1 MSVNKK
7 ADPKSKPK
15 GRPKIKIKLQGYD
28 HKVLDKSCEQIIETA
43 ERHGVEIT
51 GPVPLPTQTRRYTVN
66 RSTFVHSPSKEQFE
80 MRIHKRLIE
89 VTEPEPDM
97 LDSLRRLSL
106 PAGVSIEI
114 KA

>member
-1 MSVNKK
+1 MGANKK
-7 ADPKSKPK
+7 ADSKSKTK
-15 GRPKIKIKLQGYD
+15 DRSKLKIKLQGYD

-51 GPVPLPTQTRRYTVN
+51 GPVPLPTQIRRYTVN

-89 VTEPEPDM
+89 VLEPEADM

>member
-1 MSVNKK
+1 MSAKKK
-7 ADPKSKPK
+7 AGSESKPK
-15 GRPKIKIKLQGYD
+15 AKPKLKIKLQGYD

-43 ERHGVEIT
+43 ERHGVEVT

-66 RSTFVHSPSKEQFE
+66 RSTFIHSPSKEQFE

-89 VTEPEPDM
+89 VSEPEAEM